1 MEEDK
6 YIVQKYSKHTESTYN
21 MAVCL
26 FKVEYMGTEK
36 KKT

>member
-6 YIVQKYSKHTESTYN
+6 YIVQKCSKHTKSTYN

-26 FKVEYMGTEK
+26 FKVEYMGTETT
-36 KKT
+36 KT